1 MRYVKVGQACQKMTW
16 CSSSLP
22 NGSPIQLVS
31 WGRRVIPLTLCG
43 LLAMTVHPAFAA
55 NKLPATPLSTVG
67 AKIVDA
73 KGNAV
78 VLRGVS
84 WFGMETETHLPHGL
98 WARGYKETLQHMHD
112 FGFNLI
118 RLPFS
123 LQALRSRKIS
133 GIDFNKGSNGNL
145 KGKTPIEAMDLIIA
159 EARRHGLLVMLD
171 FHRLNDREIP
181 ELWYGDGYTE
191 KDWIDTWRMLAF
203 RYRKQGNVIGADLKN
218 EPHGRASWGTG
229 DLKTDWRL
237 AAERAG
243 NAILKVN
250 PDWLIVVEGIEKN
263 VPGQKLPGHW
273 WGGNLEGV
281 RKFPVRLSKPNKL
294 VYSPHE
300 YGPGVHHAKWF
311 DEANFPKNLYSR
323 WETGFYY
330 IVREGIAPVL
340 VGEFGGRRVDSKSK
354 EGVWQRCFVDFIKQ
368 KELGFVYWCWNPNGG
383 DTGGL
388 VKNDWKTVESDKL
401 RFLQKLL
408 GN

>member
-1 MRYVKVGQACQKMTW
+1 MTW
-16 CSSSLP
+16 DDPLLP
-22 NGSPIQLVS
+22 NDSPIRTATMSADSIRSVHR
-31 WGRRVIPLTLCG
+31 GRRVIRLATCC
-43 LLAMTVHPAFAA
+43 LLAMVASPALAA
-55 NKLPATPLSTVG
+55 GQLPATPLSTVG

-73 KGNAV
+73 KGKAV

-98 WARGYKETLQHMHD
+98 WVRGYRETLQQISE

-118 RLPFS
+118 RLPYS
-123 LQALRSRKIS
+123 VNALRSGKIS
-133 GIDFNKGSNGNL
+133 GIDYNKGSNRDL
-145 KGKTPIEAMDLIIA
+145 KGKTPLEAMDLIIA
-159 EARRHGLLVMLD
+159 EAQRHQLLILLD
-171 FHRLNDREIP
+171 CHRLNDREIP

-191 KDWIDTWRMLAF
+191 KDWIDTWRMLAL

-229 DLKTDWRL
+229 ILKTDWRL

-281 RKFPVRLSKPNKL
+281 RKFPVRLSAPNKL

-311 DEANFPKNLYSR
+311 DEASFPNNLTRR

-340 VGEFGGRRVDSKSK
+340 VGEFGGRQVDSRSK
-354 EGVWQRCFVDFIKQ
+354 EGIWQRRFVDFIKQ

-388 VKNDWKTVESDKL
+388 VKNDWKTVESDK
-401 RFLQKLL
+401 RKLL
-408 GN
+408 GRLLSN